1 MSILF
6 NPIFNLLQL
15 LFFTLM
21 TQAQSNTAH
30 QHTLEGESLRMA
42 RVVNGPLA
50 QVDGLRR
57 VHVGFVVRVQDA
69 ARVGGAA
76 PHREVPAVETRA
88 VVVNVVELGPRVVPA
103 RDHGTHAEAVAAVG
117 AHGVG
122 EELGGGGDGD
132 ALLVALLVAELVEA
146 ALHAQVA
153 LPEGAVGRA
162 AGHGAKE
169 EGVDLDDLLHVAGGD
184 VGPHGGK
191 GVDAHDDTSIEFES
205 EGRRPLGE
213 LDGLAGVGVAARGGE
228 VIPAEMRR
236 LRDEN

>member
-21 TQAQSNTAH
+21 AQAQSNTAH
-30 QHTLEGESLRMA
+30 QRTLEGESLRMA
-42 RVVNGPLA
+42 REVNGPLA

-57 VHVGFVVRVQDA
+57 VHAGSVVRVQDA

-88 VVVNVVELGPRVVPA
+88 VVVDVVELGPRVVPV
-103 RDHGTHAEAVAAVG
+103 RDHGAHAEAVAAVG

-122 EELGGGGDGD
+122 KELGGGGDSD
-132 ALLVALLVAELVEA
+132 TLLVAELVEA

-213 LDGLAGVGVAARGGE
+213 LDGLAGVGVAARGGK
-228 VIPAEMRR
+228 VIPAEMHR
-236 LRDEN
+236 LRDKN